1 MSSSI
6 KRAFRAARSELRSVA
21 GQASVE
27 AAFLI
32 PIVFLMLLLLIQPG
46 IILYDRMVMQA
57 AASEGCRLLATKTD
71 AAGAS
76 EEKYESYILRRL
88 GSIPPQDNFH
98 IHGSACSWDI
108 ELVGSENT
116 AFVEVTIRNKV
127 KPLPLLDSGAKL
139 LGLLDESG
147 LLTIEVS
154 VSMPTQPYWVSES
167 AQGLDPRSWVDA
179 HA

>member
-1 MSSSI
+1 MSSCTDQSPSSLYTPI
-6 KRAFRAARSELRSVA
+6 QREA

-32 PIVFLMLLLLIQPG
+32 PIVFIMLLLLIQPG
-46 IILYDRMVMQA
+46 IILYDRMVMQS

-71 AAGAS
+71 AVGFS
-76 EEKYESYILRRL
+76 DEKYESYILRRL

-98 IHGSACSWDI
+98 VHNGTCSWEI
-108 ELVGSENT
+108 ELVGNENS
-116 AFVEVTIRNKV
+116 AVVNVTIKNKV
-127 KPLPLLDSGAKL
+127 RPLPLLDSGAKL

-154 VSMPTQPYWVSES
+154 VSMPTQPYWVSGSEY
-167 AQGLDPRSWVDA
+167 GLDPRAWVEA
-179 HA
+179 NS